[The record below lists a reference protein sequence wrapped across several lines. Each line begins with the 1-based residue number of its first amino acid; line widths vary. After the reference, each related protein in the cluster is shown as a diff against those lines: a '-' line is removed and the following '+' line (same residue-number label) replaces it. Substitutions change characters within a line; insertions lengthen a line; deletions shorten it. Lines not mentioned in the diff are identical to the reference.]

1 MNRRK
6 LWEYHLWE
14 KVEAGKTTISTA
26 FALYVKNYVKNVV
39 LFDAD
44 INSHVGK
51 SIGMDKIELGD
62 RIEELR
68 KIFWRK

>member
-1 MNRRK
+1 
-6 LWEYHLWE
+6 
-14 KVEAGKTTISTA
+14 VEAGKTTISTA

-62 RIEELR
+62 GLKEIEKLR
-68 KIFWRK
+68 KKNQ

>member
-1 MNRRK
+1 M
-6 LWEYHLWE
+6 
-14 KVEAGKTTISTA
+14 EAGKTTISTA
-26 FALYVKNYVKNVV
+26 FALYVKNVV

-68 KIFWRK
+68 KIF

>member
-1 MNRRK
+1 MRISFVGKGGSRK
-6 LWEYHLWE
+6 E
-14 KVEAGKTTISTA
+14 
-26 FALYVKNYVKNVV
+26 NYVKNVV

-68 KIFWRK
+68 KIF

>member
-1 MNRRK
+1 
-6 LWEYHLWE
+6 
-14 KVEAGKTTISTA
+14 VEVGKTTISTA

-68 KIFWRK
+68 KIF